1 MKTVVLD
8 ASVVVKLFFEE
19 KDSKAAEQ
27 CVAQAEELL
36 APDLV
41 WVETAN
47 VIWKRQRRGDLTAD
61 AASDIARSILALPVV
76 THPAAD
82 LVPDALELAMQ
93 LDRTVYDCLYLALA
107 VKTKSVMITGDK
119 RLVSA
124 LAGGPLAKHIVWIG
138 ERLAE

>member
-119 RLVSA
+119 RLVSS
-124 LAGGPLAKHIVWIG
+124 LAGGPLAKHVVWIG
-138 ERLAE
+138 ERPAE

>member
-27 CVAQAEELL
+27 WVAQAEELL

-76 THPAAD
+76 IHPAAD

-124 LAGGPLAKHIVWIG
+124 LADGPLAKHVVWIG
-138 ERLAE
+138 DRD

>member
-119 RLVSA
+119 RLVSS
-124 LAGGPLAKHIVWIG
+124 LAGGPLAKHVVWIG

>member
-47 VIWKRQRRGDLTAD
+47 VIWKRQRRGNLTAD

-124 LAGGPLAKHIVWIG
+124 LAGGPLAKHVVWIG

>member
-19 KDSKAAEQ
+19 EDSKAAEQ

-76 THPAAD
+76 IHPAAD

-124 LAGGPLAKHIVWIG
+124 LASGPLAKHVVWIG
-138 ERLAE
+138 ERD

>member
-76 THPAAD
+76 IHPAAD

-124 LAGGPLAKHIVWIG
+124 LADGPLAKHVVWIG

>member
-1 MKTVVLD
+1 MKAVVID

-19 KDSKAAEQ
+19 EDSKAAEQ

-76 THPAAD
+76 IHPAAD

-124 LAGGPLAKHIVWIG
+124 LAGGPLAKHVVWIG
-138 ERLAE
+138 DRD